1 MVVNQFVCEVKIS
14 KERRTVWKTSRMY
27 VSFSILLQLVQ
38 LTLCLSGETES
49 KDGVTF
55 PVAADG
61 QPFPWHKMRLPETI
75 RPLHYDLRIH
85 PNLTSLDFT
94 GTVEIHL
101 EVLHNTDSIILHSK
115 NLQISK
121 AVLLESDKHHPL
133 KVLELPSFEQVAL
146 VTDALRITSGRRYRV
161 RMDFAA
167 NLSDSFHGFY
177 KSTYRTRQGEVRS
190 LAATQFEPTHARA
203 AFPCFDEPAFKA
215 NFSIRIIREA
225 KHISLSNMPKV
236 KTVELPGGLLED
248 HFDVSVKMSTYLV
261 AFIVSDFLSI
271 SGTSQHGVK
280 ISVYAVPDKINQ
292 TEYALNAA
300 IKLLDFYD
308 DYFGIPYPLPKQ
320 DLAAIPDFQSGAM
333 ENWGLTTYRESGLLF
348 DPQKSS
354 ASEKLGITMV
364 IAHELAHQWFGNLVT
379 MHWWNDLW
387 LNEGFAKFMEFVS
400 VNITNPELQVEDYF
414 LSKCFEAMEVDAL
427 SSSHPVS
434 TPVEDPTEIQEMF
447 DDVSYDKGACIL
459 NMLRDFLTPEAFKT
473 GIVRYL
479 RRYSYQ
485 NTVNAHLWESL
496 TNFCSSDE
504 ADEERLTGG
513 ENCSGKRRHTGAS
526 KWYMEDELNVREMM
540 DTWTLQEGFPVVTVE
555 VRGREVRLSQE
566 RYLKSKEPSQ
576 TSGFLWQIP
585 LTYVTST
592 SNTVHRFLLKTKT
605 DVLYLPEEVEWIKF
619 NVDMSGYYIVHYESS
634 GWDALISLLR
644 HNHTALSS
652 NDRASLINNIFQLV
666 SIGKVPLDKALDLSL
681 YLSKETEIMPVTQG
695 LGELVPLYKLMEKRD
710 MEDLEN
716 QMKGYIV
723 RLFRDLIDR
732 QSWSDEGTVSQRM
745 LRSYLLLFAC
755 VRGHPPCTR
764 TATEFFS
771 KWRESNGTISLPSD
785 VSLAVYA
792 VGARTDEGW
801 DFLFEKY
808 RQSLFPSVKSQIKT
822 ALSISPLPHKLQ
834 WIMGQGLAGDVLK
847 TQDLPNLLVSVSK
860 NPKGYKHAWDFLR
873 TNWETLVKKFE
884 LGSPTI
890 AFMVTGVTNQ
900 YSTREMLEEVRGF
913 FGMLQRESGSGLR
926 CIQQALESIEENIR
940 WMDKNL
946 PLLSAWL
953 DRNILQDRGL

>member
-1 MVVNQFVCEVKIS
+1 MVKIS
-14 KERRTVWKTSRMY
+14 KERRTVWKMSRMY
-27 VSFSILLQLVQ
+27 VLLSIILLPVQ
-38 LTLCLSGETES
+38 MTLSHSGEAES
-49 KDGVTF
+49 KDKATF

-94 GTVEIHL
+94 GTVEIQL
-101 EVLHNTDSIILHSK
+101 EVLQSTDSIILHSK

-121 AVLLESDKHHPL
+121 AVLLESDKRHPL
-133 KVLELPSFEQVAL
+133 KVLELPAFEQVAL
-146 VTDALRITSGRRYRV
+146 VTDALSITSGRRYRV

-177 KSTYRTRQGEVRS
+177 KSSYRTRDGEVRS
-190 LAATQFEPTHARA
+190 IAATQFEPTHARA

-215 NFSIRIIREA
+215 NFSIRIVREA
-225 KHISLSNMPKV
+225 KHISLSNMPKL
-236 KTVELPGGLLED
+236 KTVELSGGLLED

-459 NMLRDFLTPEAFKT
+459 NMLRDFLTPEAFKI

-513 ENCSGKRRHTGAS
+513 EFCSGKRGDTGAS
-526 KWYMEDELNVREMM
+526 KWYMEDDLNVREMM

-592 SNTVHRFLLKTKT
+592 SSTVHRFLLKTKT
-605 DVLYLPEEVEWIKF
+605 DALYLPEEVEWIKF
-619 NVDMSGYYIVHYESS
+619 NVDMSGYYIVHYESN
-634 GWDALISLLR
+634 GWDALISLLK

-666 SIGKVPLDKALDLSL
+666 SIGKVALDKALDLSL

-723 RLFRDLIDR
+723 RLFRDLIDK
-732 QSWSDEGTVSQRM
+732 QSWSDEGSVSQRM

-755 VRGHPPCTR
+755 VRGHPPCIR
-764 TATEFFS
+764 TATQLFS
-771 KWRESNGTISLPSD
+771 KWRESNGTLSLPSD

-847 TQDLPNLLVSVSK
+847 TQDLPGLLVSVSK

-873 TNWETLVKKFE
+873 TNWEILVKKFE
-884 LGSPTI
+884 LGSPTV

-913 FGMLQRESGSGLR
+913 FGLLQKERGAGLR
-926 CIQQALESIEENIR
+926 CIQQTLESIEENIR

-946 PLLSAWL
+946 PLLRAWL
-953 DRNILQDRGL
+953 DRNISQDRGL